1 MISIDGNTLLPF
13 DSQLY
18 LYDAVGFM
26 IGTASSIDL
35 VAYLEVCDRP
45 TLLHTHNLLSHSYC
59 YRLSHVPQTR
69 YSSEDCTNLIH
80 LKSLSIS
87 LCFCISFLL

>member
-35 VAYLEVCDRP
+35 VSYLEVLRFCSL
-45 TLLHTHNLLSHSYC
+45 TTSSSFIIVTATTSHTC
-59 YRLSHVPQTR
+59 RKRDTRARIVQT
-69 YSSEDCTNLIH
+69 
-80 LKSLSIS
+80 
-87 LCFCISFLL
+87 